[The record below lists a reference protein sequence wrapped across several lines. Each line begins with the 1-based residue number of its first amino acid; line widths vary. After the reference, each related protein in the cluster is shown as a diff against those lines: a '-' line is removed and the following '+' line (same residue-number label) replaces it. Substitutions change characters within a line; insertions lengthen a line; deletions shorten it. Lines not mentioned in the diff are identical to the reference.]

1 MKKII
6 ALVLAIVVVLSLCA
20 ACGGG
25 STESGKDG
33 SGSAGGKN
41 VKLTI
46 GLPTNA
52 MVLDY
57 KNNALTKYL
66 EEQTGYELEFQVY
79 SGGADIATQ
88 ISTTVAANQAL
99 PDIIYDIS
107 LGDEVIS
114 RYGDD
119 GYFIDLQDYFA
130 DKEGASKTFWTR
142 IGESLSE
149 VEQAD
154 VVRKMTEPETGAIY
168 AVPTMETSLVDI
180 LDYQVWINTEWLDAV
195 GMDAPTDLDSLYKV
209 LVAFKTKDPNG
220 NGKADELPLFGSE
233 SAGLGADVINW
244 LMNQFLYFN
253 DRKAWTVGDDGKLS
267 SPYISKEYREGLKFI
282 NKLIDEGLMQDSCF
296 TTSSSDMKRITTPAS
311 GTALCGIFV
320 GHLTLHAAENNEVL
334 YQYQPLAPLKDQY
347 CVYND
352 NTFRRNVYI
361 TADCANPDEAFNLIM
376 TMWTAEAS
384 TRIRYGE
391 YGVNWEEADEGAVSP
406 MGLPATIKLL
416 KDPLGTQNTCMWSSA
431 SGSLNVYAEAEAA
444 QLAQEQG
451 EWLTYRNN
459 LAAQSRKNFDAAA
472 EKNNPK
478 NICPSLVYTEQEKET
493 TEVQR
498 TAVSDYCTKTRTD
511 FCKGVMNPYS
521 DTDWN
526 TYVKRV
532 QELGLDT
539 CQQLAQKAYDRQ
551 K

>member
-6 ALVLAIVVVLSLCA
+6 ALVLAIVTVLSLCA
-20 ACGGG
+20 ACTDGG
-25 STESGKDG
+25 SE
-33 SGSAGGKN
+33 GGKKPNSGASAEN
-41 VKLTI
+41 VTLTI

-52 MVLDY
+52 LVLDY

-66 EEQTGYELEFQVY
+66 EAETGYNLEFQVY

-88 ISTTVAANQAL
+88 ISTTVAANQEL
-99 PDIIYDIS
+99 PDIIFDIN
-107 LGDEVIS
+107 LGDGVIT

-130 DKEGASKTFWTR
+130 DKDGASKVFWDR
-142 IGESLSE
+142 IAENLSE
-149 VEQAD
+149 EEQAD
-154 VVRKMTEPETGAIY
+154 VIRKMTEPETGAIY

-195 GMDAPTDLDSLYKV
+195 GMEAPTDLDSLYKV

-244 LMNQFLYFN
+244 LMNQFLYLD
-253 DRKAWTVGDDGKLS
+253 DRKPWSVDENGKLYA
-267 SPYISKEYREGLKFI
+267 PYITDEYREGLKFI

-311 GTALCGIFV
+311 NTALCGIFV

-334 YQYQPLAPLKDQY
+334 YQYEPLAPLKEQY

-352 NTFRRNVYI
+352 NTFRRNMFI
-361 TADCANPDEAFNLIM
+361 TADCENPDAAFNLLM
-376 TMWTAEAS
+376 TKWTEEAS
-384 TRIRYGE
+384 IRTRYGE
-391 YGVNWEEADEGAVSP
+391 YNVNWTDADEGAVSP
-406 MGLPATIKLL
+406 LGLPATIKLL

-431 SGSLNVYAEAEAA
+431 AGSLNVYAEGEAA
-444 QLAQEQG
+444 QLAEEQT
-451 EWLTYRNN
+451 EWLKYRNG
-459 LAAQSRKNFDAAA
+459 LAAQSRKNYDAAA
-472 EKNNPK
+472 ETNNPK
-478 NICPSLVYTEQEKET
+478 EIVSTLIYTEMEKET

-498 TAVSDYCTKTRTD
+498 TAVSDYWKKTRTD
-511 FCKGVMNPYS
+511 FCKGVLNPES

-526 TYVKRV
+526 TYVKKV
-532 QELGLDT
+532 QDLGLET
-539 CQQLAQKAYDRQ
+539 YQQLAQKAYDRQ